1 MSDTRCELSKLTAQQ
16 IKENLIILLRG
27 PNVYDNITQLFSYF
41 FKYSLSNIVPG
52 DNVFVFLEL
61 MNQNEI
67 INLIIKNP
75 TLDTQICFFL
85 TDANILS
92 EGLFGFRVTG
102 TLSLH
107 TFSVFGWMP
116 SIHFFLCLVSW
127 PFIQKFIHQ
136 RLHRRWVLNGG
147 FERQKKFMDRATRF
161 HNSRLKAD
169 LADEVT
175 VLRKHGGKTA
185 KELKAE
191 GKQ

>member
-1 MSDTRCELSKLTAQQ
+1 MPSKPMFLKSCIITGCVWLVLSYTTWLM
-16 IKENLIILLRG
+16 IKG
-27 PNVYDNITQLFSYF
+27 S
-41 FKYSLSNIVPG
+41 
-52 DNVFVFLEL
+52 
-61 MNQNEI
+61 
-67 INLIIKNP
+67 
-75 TLDTQICFFL
+75 FL

-175 VLRKHGGKTA
+175 VLRKHGGKTSE
-185 KELKAE
+185 ELKAA
-191 GKQ
+191 GK